1 MVGRRPV
8 VNWPAN
14 VSPGESAMR
23 KLLDVLNARPRDRVI
38 AAPGVYDMVSLRMA
52 AAMGFDALYMTGYGT
67 VASHLGLPD
76 AGLASYADMVGRV
89 EAMAR
94 MAETPLIADG
104 DTGYGGLLNVRHAVC
119 GYARAGAA
127 AIQLE
132 DQEFPKKCGHTPGRR
147 VIPADDMVRKIAVAV
162 EARTSPDFL
171 IVARTDARASLGL
184 AEAIR
189 RARAYAEAGADM
201 LFVESPQSEAE
212 MEEIAREFGSKPL
225 VANMVEG
232 GRTPML
238 EPKRLAEIGYALAIY
253 PVAGLLSAA
262 AALEIVYRRIRDTGS
277 SLGSPAP
284 LYPFAEMNRLMG
296 FEDVWRFDKDHAE
309 S

>member
-1 MVGRRPV
+1 MVSRRPV
-8 VNWPAN
+8 VNSARK
-14 VSPGESAMR
+14 SAMR
-23 KLLDVLNARPRDRVI
+23 KLLDVLNTRPRDRVI

-76 AGLASYADMVGRV
+76 AGLASYSDMVGRV

-94 MAETPLIADG
+94 TAGAPLIADG
-104 DTGYGGLLNVRHAVC
+104 DTGYGGLLNVRHAVQ
-119 GYARAGAA
+119 GYERAGAA

-147 VIPADDMVRKIAVAV
+147 VVSADDMVRKIAVAA

-171 IVARTDARASLGL
+171 IIARTDARSSLGL
-184 AEAIR
+184 AEAIK
-189 RARAYAEAGADM
+189 RARAYAKAGADI
-201 LFVESPQSEAE
+201 LFVESPETEEE
-212 MEEIAREFGSKPL
+212 MIAIGRELGDMPL

-238 EPKRLAEIGYALAIY
+238 YPERLAEIGYALAIY

-262 AALEIVYRRIRDTGS
+262 AALEAVYQQIRETGS
-277 SLGSPAP
+277 SHGSPAP
-284 LYPFAEMNRLMG
+284 LYPFAKMNRLMG
-296 FEDVWRFDKDHAE
+296 FEEVWLFDEQHE
-309 S
+309 EI